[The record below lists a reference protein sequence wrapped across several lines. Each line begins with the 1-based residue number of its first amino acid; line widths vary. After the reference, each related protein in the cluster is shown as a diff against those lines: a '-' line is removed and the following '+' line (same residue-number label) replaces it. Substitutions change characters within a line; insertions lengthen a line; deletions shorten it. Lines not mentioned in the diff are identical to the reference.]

1 MEDEGTRLPSFPF
14 QKFLFLVSLF
24 APGATPPADLRPNLS
39 GPDLQPSLISD
50 FLKITA
56 GGGRGAGPRARGS
69 RALCSPA
76 GVHPPGVARG
86 FSGAPRFPKSAPRG
100 PEGRGRARA
109 GRSRPGRA
117 PGG

>member
-14 QKFLFLVSLF
+14 QNFLFLVSLF
-24 APGATPPADLRPNLS
+24 SPGAAPPADLRPNLS

-76 GVHPPGVARG
+76 GVQPPGVARG

-109 GRSRPGRA
+109 GRSRTGRA
-117 PGG
+117 PRG